1 MHFWEHSNCPSL
13 SKRSQAEEAGKQHG
27 WVRTW
32 WSNWGIRRRCAC
44 SGCSGMWPGRNTGML
59 SGHANMASGKPEC
72 RWKCTWWG
80 MWKITRDSAGTLIT
94 RNGPKRVTT
103 ISYAFSAVMNKGLH
117 AALIKL
123 CTNRNEPQLLWQC
136 HCWNTPPTTSTC
148 SNPLLALYKCS
159 TSINEC
165 QWVQFFLQ
173 LEDTPVLQI
182 RFHVRCHSITL
193 PLCCYVSH
201 SNKM

>member
-1 MHFWEHSNCPSL
+1 MPFWEYKCSL
-13 SKRSQAEEAGKQHG
+13 SSSTGEQVGEAGNQHG
-27 WVRTW
+27 QARTCR
-32 WSNWGIRRRCAC
+32 SNWGIRRTCTGRVSRYVSC
-44 SGCSGMWPGRNTGML
+44 GRNTGML

-123 CTNRNEPQLLWQC
+123 CTNRNDPQLLWQC

-182 RFHVRCHSITL
+182 HFHVRCHSITL